1 MDEKVLAAIE
11 ELKALTLLSV
21 KTVLTIED
29 VVLLYGFSRSTLY
42 KMTSSRQIPH
52 FRRGKVLFFD
62 KNEVDQWAKENRIN
76 TQAEA
81 EQAALNYCLNNQ

>member
-11 ELKALTLLSV
+11 ELKALTLLNA
-21 KTVLTIED
+21 KNLLRFED

-62 KNEVDQWAKENRIN
+62 KNEVDQWVKENRIN

-81 EQAALNYCLNNQ
+81 EQAALNYCLNQ